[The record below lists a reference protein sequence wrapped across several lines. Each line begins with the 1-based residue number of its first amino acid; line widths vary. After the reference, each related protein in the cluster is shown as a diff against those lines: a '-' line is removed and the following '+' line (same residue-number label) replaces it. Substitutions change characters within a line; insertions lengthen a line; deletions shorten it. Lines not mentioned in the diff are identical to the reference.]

1 MELFQLYFMLNN
13 LDPYRII
20 LASQSPRRHELLTG
34 LDIEFEVRS
43 RDVDESYPKEIKA
56 EDVPTFLA
64 EKKADAFHDILD
76 RETII
81 ITADTI
87 VIKDDQILEKPLSVN
102 DAKSMITKLSGST
115 HTVVTGVCIQSRK
128 EKVIFSDSTKV
139 HFSTLSAEEIQYY
152 VHRYQPFDKAGA
164 YGVQEWIGYI
174 GIERLEGSYYNVMGL
189 PVHKV
194 YAALKKF

>member
-1 MELFQLYFMLNN
+1 MESFQPYFMLNN
-13 LDPYRII
+13 LDKYRII
-20 LASQSPRRHELLTG
+20 LASQSPRRFELLTG
-34 LDIEFEVRS
+34 LDIEFEVRIK
-43 RDVDESYPKEIKA
+43 DINETYPKDISP
-56 EDVPTFLA
+56 EDVPTYLA

-87 VIKDDQILEKPLSVN
+87 VILNGEILEKPLSVN
-102 DAKSMITKLSGST
+102 DAKSMIAKMSGNS

-128 EKVIFSDSTKV
+128 KKVLFSDTTEV
-139 HFSTLSAEEIQYY
+139 QFSDLSVDEIQYY

-174 GIERLEGSYYNVMGL
+174 GIKELKGSYYNVMGL

-194 YAALKKF
+194 YAALKEF